1 MLERIEEFATLAP
14 GWDSYDG
21 EAISRETIEA
31 AKKVVPL
38 LVSISQ
44 EYWSVF
50 PCGDGSI
57 QFESLTTTLT
67 VWSEKTDPKLCNL
80 LRNQNGI
87 VTHHEA

>member
-1 MLERIEEFATLAP
+1 MLERIEKFATLAP

-38 LVSISQ
+38 LESISK

-50 PCGDGSI
+50 PCGDGSV
-57 QFESLTTTLT
+57 QFESSTTTLI
-67 VWSEKTDPKLCNL
+67 VWSEEKEPKP
-80 LRNQNGI
+80 
-87 VTHHEA
+87 